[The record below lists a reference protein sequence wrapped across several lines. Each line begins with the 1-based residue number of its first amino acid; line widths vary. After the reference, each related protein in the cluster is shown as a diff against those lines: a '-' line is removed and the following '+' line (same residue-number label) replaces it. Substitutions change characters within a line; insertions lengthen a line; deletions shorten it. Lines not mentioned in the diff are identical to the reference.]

1 MIIDEWVDDW
11 GRSEERGCPG
21 SVFQHPHTGPCDEV
35 RPGRTINQDRHN
47 PLALTLFELDQEWFG
62 LNGQYTFLSFHCL
75 DPRYHQDH
83 PSKNGTIGQMAFR
96 FEQIPDAKTE
106 RAIWDRLPG
115 GYCEPWPVVLACP

>member
-1 MIIDEWVDDW
+1 MIFVIIV
-11 GRSEERGCPG
+11 
-21 SVFQHPHTGPCDEV
+21 V
-35 RPGRTINQDRHN
+35 
-47 PLALTLFELDQEWFG
+47 AADQEWFG

-83 PSKNGTIGQMAFR
+83 PSKNGTVGQMAFR

-115 GYCEPWPVVLACP
+115 GYCEPRQRLFAHSSCG